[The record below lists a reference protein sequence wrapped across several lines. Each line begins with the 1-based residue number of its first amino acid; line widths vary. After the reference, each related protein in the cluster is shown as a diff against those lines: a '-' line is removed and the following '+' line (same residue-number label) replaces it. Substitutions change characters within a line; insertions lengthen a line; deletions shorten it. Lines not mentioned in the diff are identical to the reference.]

1 MHTLIPGDEMNA
13 KNWKPYAAWILF
25 TEAVGG
31 LAGFLTRS
39 GMEIYKDTVL
49 KPPLSPPPIVFPI
62 AWGILYALMG
72 VSAARIWLKPPSAGR
87 SRSLR
92 LFLLQ
97 LAFNFVWSFL
107 FFSFRAYGFAF
118 LWLAV
123 LWFLIVRMLLSF
135 YDVDR
140 PAAWL
145 QIPYLLWVLFAAW
158 LNLGVWKL
166 NG

>member
-1 MHTLIPGDEMNA
+1 MNA

-39 GMEIYKDTVL
+39 GMEIYQNTVL
-49 KPPLSPPPIVFPI
+49 KPPSV
-62 AWGILYALMG
+62 
-72 VSAARIWLKPPSAGR
+72 GR

-107 FFSFRAYGFAF
+107 FFSFRAYGLAF

-123 LWFLIVRMLLSF
+123 LWVLIVRMLLSF

-145 QIPYLLWVLFAAW
+145 QLPYLLWVLFAAW